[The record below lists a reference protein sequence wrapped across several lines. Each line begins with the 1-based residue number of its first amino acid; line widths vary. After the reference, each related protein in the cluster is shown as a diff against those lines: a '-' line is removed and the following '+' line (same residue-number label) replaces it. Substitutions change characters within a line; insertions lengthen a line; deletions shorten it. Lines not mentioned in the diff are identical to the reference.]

1 MALLNLF
8 LRKLE
13 GQQCADNPRKSHHVI
28 RSVQLCKF
36 VNFRIWWLGKTKLT
50 GNSVFPSVNRL
61 SSEKFCKLICCFF
74 CVACSRAQAKVDQSR
89 SQEFTQSLEYQLFN
103 SGWTWGLA
111 PELALPG
118 SPGWPGGPG
127 RLQPRW
133 IWEEVVII
141 AVSMIWPPTY
151 LLSAMLPRRVWLPC
165 QKAEP
170 TVKAEDYLFTWND
183 QQNYSPGF

>member
-1 MALLNLF
+1 MSLLNLF

-13 GQQCADNPRKSHHVI
+13 GKQCADNPRKSHHVI

-36 VNFRIWWLGKTKLT
+36 VNFRKWFWRKTRLT
-50 GNSVFPSVNRL
+50 SNSVFPSVNRL
-61 SSEKFCKLICCFF
+61 SSEQFCKLVGRFLG
-74 CVACSRAQAKVDQSR
+74 VACSRAQTEVEQVVDQSW
-89 SQEFTQSLEYQLFN
+89 SQAFTEALEYQLFN
-103 SGWTWGLA
+103 GGWTWGRA

-133 IWEEVVII
+133 IWEAVVII

-170 TVKAEDYLFTWND
+170 TVKAEDYLFTWID
-183 QQNYSPGF
+183 